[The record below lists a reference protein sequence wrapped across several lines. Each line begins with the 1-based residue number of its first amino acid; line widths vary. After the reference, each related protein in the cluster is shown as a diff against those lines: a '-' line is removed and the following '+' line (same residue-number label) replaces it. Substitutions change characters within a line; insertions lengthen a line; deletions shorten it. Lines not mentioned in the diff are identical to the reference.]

1 MEREAAGGRP
11 PPGSGRQRWCRAAP
25 GRSRRRGKMG
35 AETWRRW
42 GSDLRGNR
50 DQIRKATTPTGGR
63 TCVVVKAKEYN
74 GYAKRDV
81 WEKLEAWERS

>member
-1 MEREAAGGRP
+1 MPIYMIMGP
-11 PPGSGRQRWCRAAP
+11 DGSTLRDADIKDLFDDVILI
-25 GRSRRRGKMG
+25 RSDAVWIVKTPVQTC
-35 AETWRRW
+35 AEI
-42 GSDLRGNR
+42 R
-50 DQIRKATTPTGGR
+50 DRVRKATTPTGGR